1 MNDNLL
7 FGINEEGLTNL
18 SLELLDYAD
27 EISTIL
33 SKINLKIEQLSDNCD
48 GSAINAIKDKYHNFK
63 QNYNV
68 VKNNVNSYSNDL
80 IALIQK
86 AKQTDKNITR
96 IFEEGITDLKQD
108 AKKIENN

>member
-1 MNDNLL
+1 MNDNLM
-7 FGINEEGLTNL
+7 FGINEEGLTSL

-48 GSAINAIKDKYHNFK
+48 GSAINTIKDKYYSFK
-63 QNYNV
+63 QNYSA
-68 VKNNVNSYSNDL
+68 VKYNINSYSNDL

-86 AKQTDKNITR
+86 AKQTDKNMTR
-96 IFEEGITDLKQD
+96 IFEEGITDLKQE
-108 AKKIENN
+108 AKKLDNN